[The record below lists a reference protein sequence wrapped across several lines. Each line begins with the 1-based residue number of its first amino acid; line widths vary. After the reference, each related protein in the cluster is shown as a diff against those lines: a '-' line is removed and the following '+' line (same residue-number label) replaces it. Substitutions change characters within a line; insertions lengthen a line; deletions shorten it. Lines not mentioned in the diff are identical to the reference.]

1 MKNIF
6 LVYLVSIIMIGNI
19 FCAHEE
25 IDLEEG
31 LREILSLSEMQERA
45 EQLVKIQVANQEAR
59 NANKA
64 AEMSEFGIPD
74 DIKVRSL
81 VFDEYMEQEMNL
93 QIEPKIVDLLLHC
106 KCGKKTP
113 AGYAW
118 SHQDDYRGRHYKE
131 WSKKLMTIFCLDS
144 KIKSLEENEKSSK
157 EHFLIEK
164 LKKEKELQQQLRR
177 FVKNR
182 QDATKIRDT
191 AIDVGRRFVFLI
203 GFLVIGHY
211 VWT

>member
-31 LREILSLSEMQERA
+31 LREILSLSEMLERA

-59 NANKA
+59 NANKV
-64 AEMSEFGIPD
+64 AEISEFGISD
-74 DIKVRSL
+74 DIKIRPF
-81 VFDEYMEQEMNL
+81 VFDEYMEQEMEL

-106 KCGKKTP
+106 KCGKETP
-113 AGYAW
+113 ARYAW
-118 SHQDDYRGRHYKE
+118 SHQNDYRGRNYKE